1 MIKLSIFVLA
11 ALCAG
16 CAGWTPSLAAR
27 TETDCQSLWKTADK
41 DGDGILAGPEARM
54 FSEVITGAGSQVKDV
69 TGQKIEIDEFLKA
82 CQLGIFDKLKV
93 D

>member
-1 MIKLSIFVLA
+1 MIKRSVIVLA
-11 ALCAG
+11 AM
-16 CAGWTPSLAAR
+16 CAGWAPSFAAMS
-27 TETDCQSLWKTADK
+27 ETDCQSLWKKADK
-41 DGDGILAGPEARM
+41 DGDGIVAGPEARM
-54 FSEVITGAGSQVKDV
+54 FSEAITGAGAQLKDV